1 MAMKYINL
9 VLGPIETNCYIVYD
23 SETLDAMVVDPAW
36 DYDRINKNLE
46 AHKLNLKL
54 IFLTHGHADHIG
66 ALQELRQRKNVPVYV
81 GAGDADLISNSK
93 NNLSMFIGRPV
104 ECTSPDRIA
113 HDGDEIHV
121 GGLTFHVLETPGHTP
136 GGLSLYGEGV
146 VFSGDTLFL
155 YSVGRTDL
163 YGGSMEELLTSLK
176 TKLMTLP
183 DDTIVLPGHGPA
195 TQIGRE
201 RQNNPY
207 LDGGW

>member
-1 MAMKYINL
+1 MAMKYISL

-23 SETLDAMVVDPAW
+23 DKTRDAMVVDPAW
-36 DYDRINKNLE
+36 DYEQIHKKLETNNLT
-46 AHKLNLKL
+46 LKL

-66 ALQELRQRKNVPVYV
+66 ALQELRQRENVPVYV
-81 GAGDADLISNSK
+81 GAGDASLISNSK
-93 NNLSMFIGRPV
+93 NNLSMFMGRPI
-104 ECTSPDRIA
+104 ECTSPDCIV
-113 HDGDEIHV
+113 HDGDEIHL
-121 GGLTFHVLETPGHTP
+121 GSLTFHVLETPGHTP

-163 YGGSMEELLTSLK
+163 YGGSMAELLTSLK
-176 TKLMTLP
+176 TNLMTLP
-183 DDTIVLPGHGPA
+183 DDTVVLPGHGPA
-195 TQIGRE
+195 TQIARE